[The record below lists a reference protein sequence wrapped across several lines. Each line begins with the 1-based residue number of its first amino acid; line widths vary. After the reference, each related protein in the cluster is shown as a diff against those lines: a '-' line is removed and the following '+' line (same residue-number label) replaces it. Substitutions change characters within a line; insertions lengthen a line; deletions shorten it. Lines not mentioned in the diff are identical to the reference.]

1 MSSSSTDLLV
11 EGLDSIPSVGVG
23 FLGVFA
29 GNEGKLALV
38 DIDGR
43 RLSVLYVGQ
52 QWPIPGDT
60 VRLLRIEKQ
69 MVVLGPTDARA
80 TVGKVTA
87 TGAPKCTVEY
97 PAGSGVTQL
106 MGYPKGATPVVG
118 DIAIIEWPSGTVV
131 AFVTAAAGLL
141 APADP
146 TPPPGTQRFRQV
158 FTALESGSYAKGGGL
173 QSSDVYASASR
184 RSLWVY
190 GSKIANTIPDNAVIE
205 DIGITLPLLSDQ
217 AGNRPML
224 GTHTNATMPS
234 TSPTIA
240 NLTAIASPSGRVPL
254 PTSFGDL
261 LKTSAALGIGADGAG
276 YAIFRGVQKD
286 GQSGALD
293 ITYSV

>member
-1 MSSSSTDLLV
+1 VSSNSTDFLADALS
-11 EGLDSIPSVGVG
+11 SIPSVGVG

-29 GNEGKLALV
+29 GNDGKMALV

-52 QWPIPGDT
+52 QWPITGDT
-60 VRLLRIEKQ
+60 VRLLRIDKQ
-69 MVVLGPTDARA
+69 LVVLGPTDARS
-80 TVGKVTA
+80 TVGLVKEAGT
-87 TGAPKCTVEY
+87 TQCLVEY

-106 MGYPKGATPVVG
+106 MGFPKGATPVVG
-118 DIAIIEWPSGTVV
+118 DVAIIEWPSGTVV

-146 TPPPGTQRFRQV
+146 TPPASAQRFRQV
-158 FTALESGSYAKGGGL
+158 FTALDSGSYAKGGAL
-173 QSSDVYASASR
+173 QSRDVYASSSR

-190 GSKIANTIPDNAVIE
+190 GPKIANTIPDNAVIE

-217 AGNRPML
+217 AGNRPQL
-224 GTHTNATMPS
+224 GTHANASMPA

-240 NLTAIASPSGRVPL
+240 NLTSIASPSGRVPL

-261 LKTSAALGIGADGAG
+261 LKTGAALGIGADGAG

-293 ITYSV
+293 ITYTV